1 MSTDIRPVRFP
12 RFVDSQPL
20 LLFWELDEAIV
31 YVFCILVGIV
41 TRELVACAII
51 GVIVVKFFSIWKS
64 KRLDGVLMH
73 LAHRYLSMPL
83 NKRFNNGE
91 DKDFIQ

>member
-1 MSTDIRPVRFP
+1 MSDIRPIRFP

-20 LLFWELDEAIV
+20 LLFWELDEAVV
-31 YVFCILVGIV
+31 YVLCLLVGIV
-41 TRELVACAII
+41 TRELVAMAII
-51 GVIVVKFFSIWKS
+51 GFIVVKFFGMWKS

-73 LAHRYLSMPL
+73 LAHRHLAFAL
-83 NKRFNNGE
+83 NKRFRNGE